1 MSQRATCPKPVN
13 EMMNLKDIQLS
24 DFKRAYFV
32 GVGGIGMSALARYF
46 YSLGWEV
53 AGYDKTPSALTSALE
68 KEGIIIHFEDLGE
81 SIPEQFKEKET
92 TLVIYTPAIPKMH
105 KELVYFQSNDFK
117 LFKRSQVLGLLTH
130 NSKGLGVAGT
140 HGKTTTSTLLAHI
153 LNESSVKCDAFLGGI
168 SSNFNSNLITSS
180 EAEYTVIEADEF
192 DRSFLQLSPFASII
206 TSTDADHL
214 DIYGDASVLLDGFQQ
229 YANLTNESGFLF
241 IRKGLILTSS
251 APVYTYG
258 VNEESA
264 DYSAYNLRFNEG
276 LFLFDVQFPGGTWKD
291 VEFGLPGI
299 HNAENALACIG
310 MTQKLGLTE
319 EEIRFGLKTFKGV
332 KRRFEYQV
340 KSTNL
345 VYIDDYAHHPTEIKA
360 LISSVRMLY
369 PNKKITG
376 VFQPH
381 LFSRTRDFFDGFVEE
396 LSKLDEVILLS
407 IYPAREEPIEGVTS
421 DRLLEEI
428 TTYKLLLT
436 PTETLEHLKSVK
448 EGVILTIGAGDID
461 RIVSPLKDIVTIN
474 SKK

>member
-1 MSQRATCPKPVN
+1 LSQRATCPKPVN